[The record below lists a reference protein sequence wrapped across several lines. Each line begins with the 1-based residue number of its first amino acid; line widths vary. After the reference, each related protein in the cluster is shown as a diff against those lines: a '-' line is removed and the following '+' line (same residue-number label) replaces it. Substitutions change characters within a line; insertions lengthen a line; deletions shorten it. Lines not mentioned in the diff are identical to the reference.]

1 MVIPPRHRIY
11 QGERTM
17 EKHSTESGG
26 VFSHLKQELTGE
38 ISPVDLHKPAA
49 ATESMKPTPADYVRA
64 YIAEAVDAF
73 IP

>member
-1 MVIPPRHRIY
+1 
-11 QGERTM
+11 M
-17 EKHSTESGG
+17 EKHSTELGHSTEQGS
-26 VFSHLKQELTGE
+26 VFSHLKQELKNE

-49 ATESMKPTPADYVRA
+49 PTDSIMPTPVDYVRA